1 MQLDDPVEAKCGDYL
16 QCEDVPAMMAAY
28 ACFHRETLALGKGG
42 EFWVYDLI
50 SQYSVVRAPLRL
62 IAAALF
68 GGRFASVCH
77 SILPVAVCNPKR
89 LALC

>member
-42 EFWVYDLI
+42 EFWVYDPSLGRC
-50 SQYSVVRAPLRL
+50 SVVRRCDSLRL
-62 IAAALF
+62 
-68 GGRFASVCH
+68 H
-77 SILPVAVCNPKR
+77 SSTVVVRIRCATVPL
-89 LALC
+89 

>member
-42 EFWVYDLI
+42 EFWVYDPSLGRC
-50 SQYSVVRAPLRL
+50 SVARRCDSLL
-62 IAAALF
+62 STALF
-68 GGRFASVCH
+68 HRSGSDSVCH
-77 SILPVAVCNPKR
+77 SAIMSLRSTHSC
-89 LALC
+89 AL

>member
-42 EFWVYDLI
+42 EFWVYDPSLGRCVP
-50 SQYSVVRAPLRL
+50 SC
-62 IAAALF
+62 AAATH
-68 GGRFASVCH
+68 CDCT
-77 SILPVAVCNPKR
+77 LPP
-89 LALC
+89 